1 METKVPFITYYKAY
15 KKDNNILN
23 KDTWNGL
30 NSKNL
35 NSFKRVIKKIN
46 RNLHEGNEDVALYTK
61 KVTMSF
67 EKNDICYTNLRSFLN
82 LKDKFVNKESFI
94 LAKNKTASDFENWVK
109 TQNEDKPLELLNLK
123 IEEIQNN
130 LNDLKELLKDF
141 DL

>member
-82 LKDKFVNKESFI
+82 LKDEFINKESFI